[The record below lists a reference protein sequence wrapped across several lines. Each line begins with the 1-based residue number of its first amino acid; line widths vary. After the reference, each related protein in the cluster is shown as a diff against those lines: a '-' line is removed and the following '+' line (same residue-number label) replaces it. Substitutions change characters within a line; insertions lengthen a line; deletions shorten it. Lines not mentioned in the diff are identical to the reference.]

1 MGEEYIR
8 LKEMTFDVNVAS
20 ANADSPFGV
29 VPPRTTRM
37 ACTMEAS
44 ETSRKRAGGILVLNK
59 NYEFMRYHIC

>member
-29 VPPRTTRM
+29 VPPAQLGWPALWRLV
-37 ACTMEAS
+37 
-44 ETSRKRAGGILVLNK
+44 KQAGKEQAG
-59 NYEFMRYHIC
+59 FWF